1 MTRLLAAAAL
11 LLVVG
16 CQNTTGSPDA
26 NADVSDAAKTSQ
38 AVTGMVT
45 TQLAVDLF
53 RNGQAVVAAATVIPG
68 SVVLNTMV
76 TSEFV
81 YEVQSGGKVIAAEPL
96 PPLHAARG
104 IAKPGTL
111 EEYHGVE
118 DATRVL
124 IYVPGKSTTDADY
137 DVVVHRLGSI
147 PAGQPLAA
155 GNFAAMAQSNGASVF
170 ARLSGQSIVLRV
182 AQLKA
187 ATP

>member
-1 MTRLLAAAAL
+1 MTRLLAAGAL
-11 LLVVG
+11 FLVVG
-16 CQNTTGSPDA
+16 CQSTTESADA
-26 NADVSDAAKTSQ
+26 NTDSSNVANGSQ

-68 SVVLNTMV
+68 SVVLKTMV
-76 TSEFV
+76 TSEFA

-96 PPLHAARG
+96 SGLHEVRG
-104 IAKPGTL
+104 IAKPGSL
-111 EEYHGVE
+111 QEFRGLQ

-124 IYVPGKSTTDADY
+124 IYIPGKSTTDEDY
-137 DVVVHRLGSI
+137 DVVVHRLSNI
-147 PAGQPLAA
+147 PAGQRLGASNVAA
-155 GNFAAMAQSNGASVF
+155 IAQANGASVF
-170 ARLSGQSIVLRV
+170 ARLSGKAIAARA